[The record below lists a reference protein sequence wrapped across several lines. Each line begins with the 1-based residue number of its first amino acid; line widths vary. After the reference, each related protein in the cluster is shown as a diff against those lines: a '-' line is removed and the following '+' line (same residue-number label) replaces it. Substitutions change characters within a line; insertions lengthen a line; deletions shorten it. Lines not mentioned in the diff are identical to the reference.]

1 MIYEKPVFYTFSHVA
16 IGFAAVWFPVLG
28 ALMVVYQLA
37 QLILDVRFFVLGPH
51 HIKKGN
57 SWQHTTLKLAE
68 MGVGY
73 GLGLLV
79 RRFRLF

>member
-1 MIYEKPVFYTFSHVA
+1 MIYEKPAFYTFSHVA

-28 ALMVVYQLA
+28 ALMIIYQLA
-37 QLILDVRFFVLGPH
+37 QLILDVRFFVLGP

-79 RRFRLF
+79 RRLGLF

>member
-1 MIYEKPVFYTFSHVA
+1 
-16 IGFAAVWFPVLG
+16 
-28 ALMVVYQLA
+28 MVVYQLV
-37 QLILDVRFFVLGPH
+37 QLALNVRFFVLGP

-79 RRFRLF
+79 RRLGLF